1 MSSPRAVWLIGMPSS
16 GKTTLCRQMHG
27 TDTDDVLGL
36 QTAFQ
41 ECKTPDEFYDREC
54 EAVVNYVQSNP
65 KGVVATGGSVVH
77 REEAMEAIAR
87 SGAIV
92 VFLDAPL
99 RRSKGETRGLV
110 FQGNR
115 LTRRHRKLGRPLR
128 VSTPVVREVGESYP
142 GHVCLFVGVVRA
154 DHRVAIWM
162 NQHDGEE
169 NGPNERVSL
178 PKKKN
183 AQGTSKYAPF
193 FVFVQEGV
201 AR

>member
-99 RRSKGETRGLV
+99 SVLKERLGDWSSRGIVLPDGIENLDALYA
-110 FQGNR
+110 FR
-115 LTRRHRKLGRPLR
+115 RPLYEKWANLTLDTS
-128 VSTPVVREVGESYP
+128 VYSLESC
-142 GHVCLFVGVVRA
+142 VQTIEWLFG
-154 DHRVAIWM
+154 
-162 NQHDGEE
+162 
-169 NGPNERVSL
+169 
-178 PKKKN
+178 
-183 AQGTSKYAPF
+183 
-193 FVFVQEGV
+193 
-201 AR
+201 